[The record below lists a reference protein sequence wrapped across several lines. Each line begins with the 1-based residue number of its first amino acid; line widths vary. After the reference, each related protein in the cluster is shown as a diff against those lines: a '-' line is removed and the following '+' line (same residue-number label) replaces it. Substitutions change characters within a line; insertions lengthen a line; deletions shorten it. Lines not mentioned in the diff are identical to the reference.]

1 MCVKHPIFLRKK
13 EGWSRE
19 ILITIEKEKKIQEK
33 RVVFCSRLYALLI
46 LDAGIAHGTTVGLS
60 PVDQAGAA
68 VLLLFIRD
76 VTLTVTGLS
85 TGMLSFIS
93 PNFM

>member
-19 ILITIEKEKKIQEK
+19 ILITIENEKKIQEK
-33 RVVFCSRLYALLI
+33 RVVFCSRLYAL

-93 PNFM
+93 PSFM